1 MLRRLLL
8 GLGEGLVIGLALGV
22 GAARGLGLVSPAG
35 IVLAL
40 LGALAGFAVGLVA
53 GRPIWARNAKTEA
66 LLKAAAG
73 ALGGFGLSFALRHW
87 LKLEVDLSAFAL
99 GAGPAGQLSAF
110 ALPAVASAL
119 GLFFELDDDGQS
131 SAQPGPKRATKQ
143 RLDFEATDVAAQG
156 EDDADELAGSVDRKL
171 EKR

>member
-8 GLGEGLVIGLALGV
+8 GLSEGLVIGLALGV
-22 GAARGLGLVSPAG
+22 ACARGLGLGSPGG
-35 IVLAL
+35 IVAAA

-87 LKLEVDLSAFAL
+87 LKVEVDLSAYSL
-99 GAGPAGQLSAF
+99 GRGPAGQLSAL
-110 ALPAVASAL
+110 ALPAVSTAL
-119 GLFFELDDDGQS
+119 ALFFELDDDGARSSNEPPAKRSARRRVDAELSEAETVDDTEQS
-131 SAQPGPKRATKQ
+131 
-143 RLDFEATDVAAQG
+143 TDDVEQKA
-156 EDDADELAGSVDRKL
+156 